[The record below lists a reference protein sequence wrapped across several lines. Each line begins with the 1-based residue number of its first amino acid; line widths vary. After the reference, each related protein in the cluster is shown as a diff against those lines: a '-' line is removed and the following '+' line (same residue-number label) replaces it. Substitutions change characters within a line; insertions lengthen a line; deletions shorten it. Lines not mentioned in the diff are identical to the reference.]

1 MRAESDVLLNKPYLG
16 SYEITT
22 AGERFAALASEAEA
36 AGITLSAAQAEFRRE
51 FLMGETNAAYIARP
65 GTDWPDPD
73 PERVDLLARACKT
86 SWDAYRAG

>member
-36 AGITLSAAQAEFRRE
+36 AGITLSAVQA
-51 FLMGETNAAYIARP
+51 
-65 GTDWPDPD
+65 
-73 PERVDLLARACKT
+73 
-86 SWDAYRAG
+86 